1 MTTAKVNEAKP
12 RTPFAELLQGTSN
25 TNSPLGKVINHISES
40 GGKAFSTLS
49 NVYKSTDEKMEVYA
63 PYLTRLILEITTTAV
78 IGRLDPFRLLVLAEV
93 QKSASH
99 EIGKPNTT
107 SMRWQGDVLA
117 NDNVKWSQDLKLENY
132 PRALLGDCW
141 DKFAWQHAVEEFID
155 AASEIGEKTAW
166 IDKICAFEPNRFVPQ
181 LRTNFANLYSSLSKG
196 IHLEFV
202 LPPQEKFDLSTLSV
216 IIEDVI
222 FWSATILTLSNF
234 IDHAAY
240 KLDPIRAMEL
250 LIKIEQEQ
258 SKNAQSN

>member
-1 MTTAKVNEAKP
+1 MITPTINEVESK
-12 RTPFAELLQGTSN
+12 TPFAELLQGTSS

-49 NVYKSTDEKMEVYA
+49 SVYKSTDGTLEIYA

-78 IGRLDPFRLLVLAEV
+78 VGRLDPFRLLVLAEV
-93 QKSASH
+93 QKSSSH
-99 EIGKPNTT
+99 DIGKPNTT
-107 SMRWQGDVLA
+107 SIRWQGDILA

-155 AASEIGEKTAW
+155 AASEIGEKTVW
-166 IDKICAFEPNRFVPQ
+166 IEKICAFDPHRFIPQ
-181 LRTNFANLYSSLSKG
+181 LRTNFSNFYSSLSKG

-216 IIEDVI
+216 TIEDAI
-222 FWSATILTLSNF
+222 FWSVTMLTLSNF
-234 IDHAAY
+234 VDHAAY
-240 KLDPIRAMEL
+240 KLDPVKAMQL

-258 SKNAQSN
+258 NKNA